1 MSLRDKIE
9 EITSLPDGVD
19 IFGITSCDRFLELPE
34 KKRPDH
40 LFPGAKSVIVLG
52 SQVFKVLAQRLTAHK
67 KVGEVSYRDFYEAHN
82 ETVVRDLTQTGY
94 RIARYLTNQG
104 YATIN
109 VGQDLTDYRDI
120 SGAFSFKY
128 AALQAGLG
136 TIGKNGLLIS
146 PDYGA
151 RLKLTAI
158 ITEAPLEANTP
169 LSETPCQDCNI
180 CIKVCPS
187 GALQEPATDQQFN
200 HNRFVCCSFYTANE
214 GCSLCMSHCPR

>member
-1 MSLRDKIE
+1 MNLRDKIE
-9 EITSLPDGVD
+9 KIAILPDGVD
-19 IFGITSCDRFLELPE
+19 VLGVASIDKFLELPE
-34 KKRPDH
+34 RKRPDH
-40 LFPGAKSVIVLG
+40 LLPGAKSVVVLG
-52 SQVFKVLAQRLTAHK
+52 SQVFRVLAERLTAQK
-67 KVGEVSYRDFYEAHN
+67 KVGEVSHRDFYEAHN
-82 ETVVRDLTQTGY
+82 ETVVHDLKQTGY

-104 YATIN
+104 YQSIN
-109 VGQDLTDYRDI
+109 VGQDLTDYRYI

-146 PDYGA
+146 PDHGA

-158 ITEAPLEANTP
+158 ITEATLVTNE
-169 LSETPCQDCNI
+169 LLLETPCQECNI

-187 GALQEPATDQQFN
+187 GALLEPEVNQQFN
-200 HNRFVCCSFYTANE
+200 LNRFVCCSFYTANE